1 TSKQV
6 EMLLGFLP
14 DEFLVG
20 FASAL
25 LERQPAGVLDW
36 IKQLVEEG
44 WDLPQFVRDFREFL
58 RATMVEQLSEGVRE
72 RESEDKS
79 PSPAPALPR
88 SLALEI
94 ASHSASLASLL
105 QKIKPM
111 GHCVDAMRWYDKP
124 RLLLELY
131 SVRLTQP

>member
-79 PSPAPALPR
+79 PSPAPPLPR
-88 SLALEI
+88 PPPPHI
-94 ASHSASLASLL
+94 ARRPVAPPPTLHMLTG
-105 QKIKPM
+105 M
-111 GHCVDAMRWYDKP
+111 GP
-124 RLLLELY
+124 RGAAR
-131 SVRLTQP
+131 SWS

>member
-79 PSPAPALPR
+79 PSPAPPLPR
-88 SLALEI
+88 SPPLETRVRPPPLPPI
-94 ASHSASLASLL
+94 PHPINGIGPFAR
-105 QKIKPM
+105 
-111 GHCVDAMRWYDKP
+111 AMQ
-124 RLLLELY
+124 
-131 SVRLTQP
+131 S